1 MDLISREA
9 VLDETIRRNSIWKGI
24 TNSRGENLEQIINR
38 LPSIQP
44 KTDGDLISREELKKW
59 LDLNFSFG
67 GALKKLE
74 LFGRIDK
81 ELPTIQPP
89 KPITHESAI
98 DFLNSEGWLYEHDKA
113 LTESNQPKKGEWVE
127 SCACEMDGALVRS
140 WICSE
145 CGNRVYNPFKKYCD
159 ECGSKNKSGV

>member
-38 LPSIQP
+38 
-44 KTDGDLISREELKKW
+44 
-59 LDLNFSFG
+59 
-67 GALKKLE
+67 
-74 LFGRIDK
+74 
-81 ELPTIQPP
+81 LPTIQPP

-113 LTESNQPKKGEWVE
+113 LTESNQPKKGEWIPVTE
-127 SCACEMDGALVRS
+127 PPKDGTTNLVWYEYFRY
-140 WICSE
+140 
-145 CGNRVYNPFKKYCD
+145 GNYNCMFETYGIAKYYEGKWFVD
-159 ECGSKNKSGV
+159 NGGAKATVIAWQPLPQPYKADKE

>member
-9 VLDETIRRNSIWKGI
+9 V
-24 TNSRGENLEQIINR
+24 SRI
-38 LPSIQP
+38 
-44 KTDGDLISREELKKW
+44 KT
-59 LDLNFSFG
+59 
-67 GALKKLE
+67 KLE
-74 LFGRIDK
+74 YDVENALGIPKSTRLFFKRVVSDAFAD
-81 ELPTIQPP
+81 LPTI
-89 KPITHESAI
+89 
-98 DFLNSEGWLYEHDKA
+98 
-113 LTESNQPKKGEWVE
+113 QPKKGEWVE